1 MIIYSDQLSEIKSV
15 NDGLSDVNAAAVQ
28 IFIDYSNQLR
38 GAIFGNQNQPS
49 NQDGELSGGA
59 RIMDIYSNEFTS
71 SLQSLD
77 ARECVTVKEIRTAI
91 VNNRGIHGGLF
102 MSEKALEIL
111 ILQCLSRFEQPCYL
125 CVEKVKNE
133 LHNVISTIH
142 MTEFDYFPRL
152 RDTVVTATLHL
163 LDEKTSITKE
173 MIHVLLE
180 MEKAYINTAHED
192 LSTDRIKKLQGGAIS
207 TARARFLKKTNPND
221 PPEFQEPMIQG
232 WCYIRSSRGKYDHVY
247 GMIKQRSFFYN
258 ATANID
264 RTDPGVTEVFL
275 EGVTAAVTHNNA
287 TMGEFEFEVRVPE
300 GETITLQVDSEAQET
315 NWIEWFNIAGNEEV
329 WRKTLTEIVEA
340 SKPHEEEKVEEKVET
355 PSVDSF
361 YYKSKIGV
369 LEESSD
375 WNDYSDNEQIMLE
388 YTSRL
393 IDTYLDTVRKNLI
406 DSMPKVFS
414 IILLVIY
421 SVLHIIY

>member
-1 MIIYSDQLSEIKSV
+1 M
-15 NDGLSDVNAAAVQ
+15 NDGLTDVNAAAVQ
-28 IFIDYSNQLR
+28 IFIDFSNQLR
-38 GAIFGNQNQPS
+38 GAIFGSGTLVTSPS
-49 NQDGELSGGA
+49 DELTGGA
-59 RIMDIYSNEFTS
+59 RIMDIYNNEFTN

-77 ARECVTVKEIRTAI
+77 ARECVSVKEIRTAI

-102 MSEKALEIL
+102 MSEKALEVL

-152 RDTVVTATLHL
+152 RDTIVTATLHL

-173 MIHVLLE
+173 MIHILLE
-180 MEKAYINTAHED
+180 MEKAYVNTAHED
-192 LSTDRIKKLQGGAIS
+192 LSTDRIKKLQGGAIA
-207 TARARFLKKTNPND
+207 TARARLLQKTNPND
-221 PPEFQEPMIQG
+221 PPEFQEPMMQG
-232 WCYIRSSRGKYDHVY
+232 WCYIRTSRGKYDHVY

-275 EGVTAAVTHNNA
+275 DGATAAVTRNNP
-287 TMGEFEFEVRVPE
+287 TMGEFEFEVVVPDE
-300 GETITLQVDSEAQET
+300 ETLTIHVDSEAQET
-315 NWIEWFNIAGNEEV
+315 NWINWFNIAGDEGV
-329 WRKTLTEIVEA
+329 WRQTLTEIVEA
-340 SKPHEEEKVEEKVET
+340 SKPPEEPKEETPKVEKI
-355 PSVDSF
+355 DSI
-361 YYKSKIGV
+361 YHKSKLGV
-369 LEESSD
+369 LEESAEWD
-375 WNDYSDNEQIMLE
+375 DYSDNEQIMLE

-406 DSMPKVFS
+406 DSMPKVCRFA
-414 IILLVIY
+414 ICLL
-421 SVLHIIY
+421 

>member
-1 MIIYSDQLSEIKSV
+1 MISEQLAEIKTV
-15 NDGLSDVNAAAVQ
+15 NDGLTDVNAAAVQ
-28 IFIDYSNQLR
+28 IFIDFSNQLR
-38 GAIFGNQNQPS
+38 GAIFGSGTQSTQS
-49 NQDGELSGGA
+49 DELTGGA
-59 RIMDIYSNEFTS
+59 RIMDIYSNEFTN

-77 ARECVTVKEIRTAI
+77 ARECVTIKEIRTAI

-102 MSEKALEIL
+102 MSEKALETL

-173 MIHVLLE
+173 MIHILLE
-180 MEKAYINTAHED
+180 MEKAYVNTAHED
-192 LSTDRIKKLQGGAIS
+192 LSSDRIKKLQGGAIA
-207 TARARFLKKTNPND
+207 TARARLLQKTNPND
-221 PPEFQEPMIQG
+221 PPEFQEPMMQG
-232 WCYIRSSRGKYDHVY
+232 WCYIRTSRGKYDHVY

-275 EGVTAAVTHNNA
+275 DGVTAAVTRNNA
-287 TMGEFEFEVRVPE
+287 TMGEFEFEVVVPD
-300 GETITLQVDSEAQET
+300 GENLTIHVDSEAQET
-315 NWIEWFNIAGNEEV
+315 NWINWFNIAGDDDV
-329 WRKTLTEIVEA
+329 WRQTLTEIVEA
-340 SKPHEEEKVEEKVET
+340 SKPPEEEKEEKEET
-355 PSVDSF
+355 PMIDSI
-361 YYKSKIGV
+361 YHKSKLGV
-369 LEESSD
+369 LEESAEWD
-375 WNDYSDNEQIMLE
+375 DYSDNEQIMLE

-406 DSMPKVFS
+406 DSMPKVRS
-414 IILLVIY
+414 RSWLDPSASRCI
-421 SVLHIIY
+421 S